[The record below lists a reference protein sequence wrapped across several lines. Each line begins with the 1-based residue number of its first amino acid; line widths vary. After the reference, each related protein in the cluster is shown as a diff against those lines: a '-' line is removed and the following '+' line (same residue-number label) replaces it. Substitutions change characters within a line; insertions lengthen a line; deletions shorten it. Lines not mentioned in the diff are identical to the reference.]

1 MTNAFAR
8 QIENRNFLSPLGFKF
23 NLSRTPK
30 VDFFSNSANIPGIN
44 LGVAIQP
51 SYLKDIAI
59 PGDKLSYD
67 DFNLRF
73 IVDENMENY
82 LEIHNWMRG
91 LGYPDSIAEYDRW
104 RLSDPTN
111 TSDPNVSDA
120 TLIIYNS
127 NYNSNITVK
136 FRGMFPTSL
145 STIDFDSTMKDVQYV
160 TATVSF
166 KYALYDIVTY
176 EPG

>member
-1 MTNAFAR
+1 MTNAFSK
-8 QIENRNFLSPLGFKF
+8 QIENRNFLTPLGFKF

-30 VDFFSNSANIPGIN
+30 VDFFANSANVPGIN

-67 DFNLRF
+67 DFNLKF

-82 LEIHNWMRG
+82 LEVHNWMRG
-91 LGYPDSIAEYDRW
+91 LGYPDSIAEYDQW

-120 TLIIYNS
+120 TLMIYNS
-127 NYNSNITVK
+127 NYNSNIIVK

-145 STIDFDSTMKDVQYV
+145 STIDFDSTMTDVQYV

-166 KYALYDIVTY
+166 KYALYDILPY